1 MAKTKIVVIQMKELI
16 YTAIFAGL
24 GILLIVLLI
33 IMFFPSR
40 EEKNKTSDA
49 SAESIYTPGVYNS
62 QIALG
67 DSTLN
72 LEIVVDADQIKSVSF
87 VNLEESVT
95 TMYPLIKPSLSAIEE
110 ELIKGTD
117 INDIPL
123 SEKSKYTETL
133 LIEGIKTALNKAV
146 ANKAALQLSERT
158 SSL

>member
-24 GILLIVLLI
+24 GILLIVLLV

-40 EEKNKTSDA
+40 KEENKTSDA
-49 SAESIYTPGVYNS
+49 TTENIYTPGVYNS

-87 VNLEESVT
+87 VNLEESIT

-110 ELIKGTD
+110 ELVKGTD

-146 ANKAALQLSERT
+146 VNKAA
-158 SSL
+158 

>member
-33 IMFFPSR
+33 IMFLPSR
-40 EEKNKTSDA
+40 EEKNKTGDA
-49 SAESIYTPGVYNS
+49 GTESIYTPGVYNS

-72 LEIVVDADQIKSVSF
+72 LEVVVDADQIKSVSF

-133 LIEGIKTALNKAV
+133 LIEGIKTALT
-146 ANKAALQLSERT
+146 KAAADKSA
-158 SSL
+158 